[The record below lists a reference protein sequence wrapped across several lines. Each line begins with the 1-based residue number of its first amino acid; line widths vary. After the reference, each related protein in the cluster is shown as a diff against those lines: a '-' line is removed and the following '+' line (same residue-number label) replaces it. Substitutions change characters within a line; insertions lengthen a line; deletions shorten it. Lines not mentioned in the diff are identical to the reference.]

1 MKGKEI
7 TNNGRHPASSSS
19 SDLLVCFPSR
29 ITHTMKA
36 RLLLEPNKRN
46 PAHKKLLAL
55 RSAGSRSGQANSP
68 ALQWSKSKTSEIA
81 DEPKSPKVTC
91 AGQVKVQPDQPARS
105 CKDWQSVMHEIER
118 LHKRR
123 KYKRTPSSSS
133 SLWFKKD
140 VMQFITCLRNIRF
153 DFRCFGAFPSSAVDD
168 ITSDEDEDEDEKEEE
183 EEAREVEN
191 TEGKDKEDNESSSA
205 VFSKWFMVLQE
216 NQNPE
221 INATE
226 KDSDVNPPCVPPP
239 NALLLMRCRSAP
251 AKSWLKEIQAKE
263 DEERSKPAENE
274 EGKESA
280 TSTNSEE
287 EDEEEEE
294 EDEKEKTKKD
304 MSLVVMGYG
313 DNFCKLSSDI
323 AKETWVVAGIRDP
336 LISRSRSCKR

>member
-1 MKGKEI
+1 MKGKE
-7 TNNGRHPASSSS
+7 TTNGRSTASS

-55 RSAGSRSGQANSP
+55 RSGGSCSRQANSP
-68 ALQWSKSKTSEIA
+68 ALEWSKSKTSEIV

-91 AGQVKVQPDQPARS
+91 AGQVKVRPDQPARS

-133 SLWFKKD
+133 SGLWFKKD
-140 VMQFITCLRNIRF
+140 VVQFITCLRNIRF

-168 ITSDEDEDEDEKEEE
+168 ITSDEEEE
-183 EEAREVEN
+183 EVREVEN
-191 TEGKDKEDNESSSA
+191 TEGKDKGDNESPTA
-205 VFSKWFMVLQE
+205 AFSKWFMVLQE

-226 KDSDVNPPCVPPP
+226 KDSDASPSCVPPP

-263 DEERSKPAENE
+263 DEERSKPEENE
-274 EGKESA
+274 EEEEEEDKESA
-280 TSTNSEE
+280 TSTNR
-287 EDEEEEE
+287 EEEEE
-294 EDEKEKTKKD
+294 EDEKEKKKTD

-313 DNFCKLSSDI
+313 ENFCKLSSDI

>member
-1 MKGKEI
+1 MKGKE
-7 TNNGRHPASSSS
+7 TTNGRSTASS

-55 RSAGSRSGQANSP
+55 RSGGSGSRQANSP
-68 ALQWSKSKTSEIA
+68 ALEWSKSKTSEIV

-91 AGQVKVQPDQPARS
+91 AGQVKVRPDQPARS

-133 SLWFKKD
+133 SGLWFKKD

-168 ITSDEDEDEDEKEEE
+168 ITSDEEEE
-183 EEAREVEN
+183 EEEVREVEN
-191 TEGKDKEDNESSSA
+191 TEGKDKGDNESPTA
-205 VFSKWFMVLQE
+205 AFSKWFMVLQE
-216 NQNPE
+216 NQNAE

-226 KDSDVNPPCVPPP
+226 KDSDASPSCVPPP

-263 DEERSKPAENE
+263 DEERSKPEENE
-274 EGKESA
+274 EEEEDKESA

-287 EDEEEEE
+287 EEE
-294 EDEKEKTKKD
+294 EDEKEKKKTD

-313 DNFCKLSSDI
+313 ENFCKLSSDI